1 MTIGCMLS
9 STGVYCFAVSAGV
22 PVTGQYDIY
31 IKPFKIA
38 LKSHFSLINK
48 GF

>member
-1 MTIGCMLS
+1 M
-9 STGVYCFAVSAGV
+9 V
-22 PVTGQYDIY
+22 PTTGQYDIY
-31 IKPFKIA
+31 TKPFKIA